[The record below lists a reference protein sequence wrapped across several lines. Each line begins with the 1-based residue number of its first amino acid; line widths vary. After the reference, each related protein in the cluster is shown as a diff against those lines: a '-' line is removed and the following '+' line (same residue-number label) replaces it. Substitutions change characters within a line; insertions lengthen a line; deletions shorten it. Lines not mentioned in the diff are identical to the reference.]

1 MTDTEQAQT
10 ESPMAVPP
18 TRPEIADRD
27 GFLIVAL
34 GVSILIAI
42 FAVVMQ
48 VLAATDAIS
57 LSTTQQLMMWLVPV
71 GLIALLWIAYMA
83 IKAQVQQV
91 EAVRATARDEVE
103 AVRATAR
110 EQVEAVRATARDEV
124 EAVRATARE
133 QVEAVRAAAQEQ
145 VAQVKQATDER
156 AAAAVRGRDDS
167 AAGAEPGAATA
178 QSQDAWVPPGKLR
191 RVEGSKQYV
200 STADVFPDGC
210 LLEKIS
216 EAQIYDEETKTNRR
230 AYRCVVVDLNRALQ
244 DQPHDAVVTILA
256 NQELSLPPKARHRL
270 VKFDGLTIMSR
281 VTDRSPIRMEHELR
295 ATGIRLV
302 AGEA

>member
-110 EQVEAVRATARDEV
+110 EQVEAVRA
-124 EAVRATARE
+124 
-133 QVEAVRAAAQEQ
+133 AAQEQ

-167 AAGAEPGAATA
+167 AAGAESGAATA

-200 STADVFPDGC
+200 STADVFPNGC

>member
-110 EQVEAVRATARDEV
+110 EQVEAVRATAREQV
-124 EAVRATARE
+124 EAVRATAQE

-167 AAGAEPGAATA
+167 AAGAESGAATA

>member
-48 VLAATDAIS
+48 VVAATDAIS

-83 IKAQVQQV
+83 IKAQVQ
-91 EAVRATARDEVE
+91 
-103 AVRATAR
+103 
-110 EQVEAVRATARDEV
+110 QVEAVRATARDEV

-200 STADVFPDGC
+200 STADVFPNGC

>member
-48 VLAATDAIS
+48 VVAATDAIS

-110 EQVEAVRATARDEV
+110 EQVEAVRATAREQV

-200 STADVFPDGC
+200 STADVFPNGC

>member
-91 EAVRATARDEVE
+91 EAVRATAREEVE

-110 EQVEAVRATARDEV
+110 EQVEAVRATARDQV
-124 EAVRATARE
+124 EAVRATAQE

-200 STADVFPDGC
+200 STADVFPNGC

>member
-91 EAVRATARDEVE
+91 EAVRATAREEVE

-110 EQVEAVRATARDEV
+110 EQVEAVRATAREQV
-124 EAVRATARE
+124 EAVRATAQE

-200 STADVFPDGC
+200 STADVFPNGC

>member
-110 EQVEAVRATARDEV
+110 EQVEAVRATAQ
-124 EAVRATARE
+124 E

>member
-110 EQVEAVRATARDEV
+110 DQV

-200 STADVFPDGC
+200 STADVFPNGC

>member
-110 EQVEAVRATARDEV
+110 EQVEAVRATAREQV
-124 EAVRATARE
+124 EAVRATAQE

-167 AAGAEPGAATA
+167 AAGAESGAATA

-200 STADVFPDGC
+200 STADVFPNGC

>member
-110 EQVEAVRATARDEV
+110 EQVEAVRATAR
-124 EAVRATARE
+124 E

-167 AAGAEPGAATA
+167 AAGAESGAATA

-200 STADVFPDGC
+200 STADVFPNGC

>member
-110 EQVEAVRATARDEV
+110 EQVEAVRATAQEQV
-124 EAVRATARE
+124 EAVRATAQE
-133 QVEAVRAAAQEQ
+133 HVEAVRAAAQEQ

-200 STADVFPDGC
+200 STADVFPNGC

>member
-48 VLAATDAIS
+48 VVAATDAIS

-200 STADVFPDGC
+200 STADVFPNGC

>member
-110 EQVEAVRATARDEV
+110 EQVEAVRATAQ
-124 EAVRATARE
+124 E

-200 STADVFPDGC
+200 STADVFPNGC

>member
-110 EQVEAVRATARDEV
+110 EQVEAVRATAR
-124 EAVRATARE
+124 E

-200 STADVFPDGC
+200 STADVFPNGC

>member
-110 EQVEAVRATARDEV
+110 EQVEAVRATAREQV
-124 EAVRATARE
+124 EAVRATAQE

-200 STADVFPDGC
+200 STADVFPNGC

>member
-110 EQVEAVRATARDEV
+110 EQVEAVRATAREQV
-124 EAVRATARE
+124 EAVRATAQE

-167 AAGAEPGAATA
+167 AAGAKPGAATA

-200 STADVFPDGC
+200 STADVFPNGC

>member
-48 VLAATDAIS
+48 VVAATDAIS

-110 EQVEAVRATARDEV
+110 EQVEAVRATAQ
-124 EAVRATARE
+124 E

-200 STADVFPDGC
+200 STADVFPNGC

>member
-91 EAVRATARDEVE
+91 EAVRATAREEVE

-110 EQVEAVRATARDEV
+110 EQV

-200 STADVFPDGC
+200 STADVFPNGC

>member
-48 VLAATDAIS
+48 VVAATDAIS

-110 EQVEAVRATARDEV
+110 EQV

-200 STADVFPDGC
+200 STADVFPNGC

>member
-48 VLAATDAIS
+48 VVAATDAIS

-91 EAVRATARDEVE
+91 EAVRATARDE
-103 AVRATAR
+103 
-110 EQVEAVRATARDEV
+110 
-124 EAVRATARE
+124 
-133 QVEAVRAAAQEQ
+133 VEAVRAAAQEQ

-200 STADVFPDGC
+200 STADVFPNGC

>member
-48 VLAATDAIS
+48 VVAATDAIS

-110 EQVEAVRATARDEV
+110 EQVEAVRATAREQV
-124 EAVRATARE
+124 EAVRATAQE

-167 AAGAEPGAATA
+167 AAGAESGAATA

-200 STADVFPDGC
+200 STADVFPNGC

>member
-91 EAVRATARDEVE
+91 EAVRATARE
-103 AVRATAR
+103 
-110 EQVEAVRATARDEV
+110 EV

-167 AAGAEPGAATA
+167 AAGAESGAATA

-200 STADVFPDGC
+200 STADVFPNGC

>member
-200 STADVFPDGC
+200 STADVFPNGC

>member
-110 EQVEAVRATARDEV
+110 EQVEAVRA
-124 EAVRATARE
+124 
-133 QVEAVRAAAQEQ
+133 AAQEQ

-200 STADVFPDGC
+200 STADVFPNGC

>member
-91 EAVRATARDEVE
+91 EAVRATAREE
-103 AVRATAR
+103 
-110 EQVEAVRATARDEV
+110 
-124 EAVRATARE
+124 
-133 QVEAVRAAAQEQ
+133 

-200 STADVFPDGC
+200 STADVFPNGC

>member
-91 EAVRATARDEVE
+91 EAVRATARE
-103 AVRATAR
+103 
-110 EQVEAVRATARDEV
+110 EV

-200 STADVFPDGC
+200 STADVFPNGC

>member
-27 GFLIVAL
+27 GFLVVAL

-110 EQVEAVRATARDEV
+110 EQVEAVRATAR
-124 EAVRATARE
+124 E

-200 STADVFPDGC
+200 STADVFPNGC

>member
-48 VLAATDAIS
+48 VVAATDAIS

-91 EAVRATARDEVE
+91 EAVRATAREEVE

-110 EQVEAVRATARDEV
+110 EQVEAVRATAREQV
-124 EAVRATARE
+124 EAVRATAQE

-200 STADVFPDGC
+200 STADVFPNGC

>member
-1 MTDTEQAQT
+1 
-10 ESPMAVPP
+10 
-18 TRPEIADRD
+18 
-27 GFLIVAL
+27 
-34 GVSILIAI
+34 
-42 FAVVMQ
+42 MQ

-83 IKAQVQQV
+83 IKAQVQ
-91 EAVRATARDEVE
+91 
-103 AVRATAR
+103 
-110 EQVEAVRATARDEV
+110 QVEAVRATARDEV

-200 STADVFPDGC
+200 STADVFPNGC

>member
-48 VLAATDAIS
+48 VVAATDAIS

-110 EQVEAVRATARDEV
+110 EQVEAVRATAREQV
-124 EAVRATARE
+124 EAVRATAQE

-200 STADVFPDGC
+200 STADVFPNGC

>member
-110 EQVEAVRATARDEV
+110 EQVEAVRATAQEQV
-124 EAVRATARE
+124 EAVRATAQE

-200 STADVFPDGC
+200 STADVFPNGC

>member
-91 EAVRATARDEVE
+91 EAVRATAR
-103 AVRATAR
+103 
-110 EQVEAVRATARDEV
+110 EQVEAVRATAQEQV
-124 EAVRATARE
+124 EAVRATAQE

-200 STADVFPDGC
+200 STADVFPNGC

>member
-110 EQVEAVRATARDEV
+110 EQVEAVRATAREQV
-124 EAVRATARE
+124 EAVRATAQE
-133 QVEAVRAAAQEQ
+133 QVEAVR
-145 VAQVKQATDER
+145 
-156 AAAAVRGRDDS
+156 
-167 AAGAEPGAATA
+167 
-178 QSQDAWVPPGKLR
+178 PP
-191 RVEGSKQYV
+191 
-200 STADVFPDGC
+200 
-210 LLEKIS
+210 
-216 EAQIYDEETKTNRR
+216 
-230 AYRCVVVDLNRALQ
+230 
-244 DQPHDAVVTILA
+244 
-256 NQELSLPPKARHRL
+256 ARQW
-270 VKFDGLTIMSR
+270 
-281 VTDRSPIRMEHELR
+281 P
-295 ATGIRLV
+295 A
-302 AGEA
+302 

>member
-91 EAVRATARDEVE
+91 EAVRATAREEVE

-110 EQVEAVRATARDEV
+110 EQVEAVRATAREQV
-124 EAVRATARE
+124 EAVRATAQE

-167 AAGAEPGAATA
+167 AVGAEPGAATA

-200 STADVFPDGC
+200 STADVFPNGC

>member
-48 VLAATDAIS
+48 VVAATDAIS

-110 EQVEAVRATARDEV
+110 EQVEAVRATAREQV
-124 EAVRATARE
+124 EAVRATAQE

-167 AAGAEPGAATA
+167 AVGAEPGAATA

>member
-27 GFLIVAL
+27 GFLVVAL

-48 VLAATDAIS
+48 VVAATDAIS

-91 EAVRATARDEVE
+91 EAVRATAREEVE

-110 EQVEAVRATARDEV
+110 EQVEAVRATAQEQV
-124 EAVRATARE
+124 EAVRATAQE

-200 STADVFPDGC
+200 STADVFPNGC

>member
-110 EQVEAVRATARDEV
+110 EQVEAVRATAR
-124 EAVRATARE
+124 
-133 QVEAVRAAAQEQ
+133 EQ

-200 STADVFPDGC
+200 STADVFPNGC

>member
-103 AVRATAR
+103 AVRAP
-110 EQVEAVRATARDEV
+110 
-124 EAVRATARE
+124 ARE

-200 STADVFPDGC
+200 STADVFPNGC